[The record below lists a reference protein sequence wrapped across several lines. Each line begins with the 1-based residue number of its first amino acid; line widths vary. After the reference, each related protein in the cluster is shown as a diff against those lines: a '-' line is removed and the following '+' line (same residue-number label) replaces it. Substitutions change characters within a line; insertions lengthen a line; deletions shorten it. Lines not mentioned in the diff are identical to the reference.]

1 MKIFVL
7 YLIRQ
12 NIALNYT
19 NLLGKLW
26 GGKNLGLSSK
36 EYYQL
41 DVRNTVN
48 AIRKIHEDI
57 LEGSDII
64 MVKPATFYLDIIKE
78 AKEKINVP
86 IAAYQVSG
94 EYYMLKMA
102 SLNEIFNYKNVVVE
116 SLNCIKRAGASLIF
130 FIFYRRSLRMV
141 KRLNLIFEFYKINTL
156 Y

>member
-1 MKIFVL
+1 M
-7 YLIRQ
+7 
-12 NIALNYT
+12 
-19 NLLGKLW
+19 GSE
-26 GGKNLGLSSK
+26 KNLGLSSK

-48 AIRKIHEDI
+48 AIRKINEDI

-130 FIFYRRSLRMV
+130 SYFTEEVRMV
-141 KRLNLIFEFYKINTL
+141 KRLNLILNFTRLIHYIKILSNYKFRRL
-156 Y
+156 L